1 LRRASVLKYIG
12 KRTVQSIIV
21 FFVFLTAT
29 FFLLQA
35 QPGDISDQFLSNPKI
50 TPEVRAQFAERL
62 GLNGSAWD
70 QYVRYLEN
78 FVTGNLGVSFSEYPR
93 EVWSILKERVPRTV
107 ALFVFATL
115 LAFLMGFKSG
125 KVLAWRRGKRG
136 ENVITVVGVFFQTVF
151 YPWFALIMIRTF
163 SFNLKL
169 FPGGKFLTVEKWLE
183 KPDTFDANAVFGR
196 MLLTVTLLGLA
207 LAIVEIWTRRMN
219 NRVVGRRI
227 SWGGRILF
235 TGIVVVWW
243 MTAWS
248 EMLPYALD
256 IADHLI
262 LPTITLALVGF
273 GGTMLLTR
281 ASMLETLR
289 EDYILTARA
298 KGLSSKSI
306 RDRHAARNALLPVTT
321 SLVIA
326 LAFLIGGGVITE
338 TVFSWPGM
346 GETLFKAALTE
357 DIPLVIGSFTFIAVL
372 ALVAHM
378 VVDIL
383 YMYLDPRIRV
393 GD

>member
-136 ENVITVVGVFFQTVF
+136 ENLITVVGVFFQTVF

-169 FPGGKFLTVEKWLE
+169 FPGGKFLTVEKWLD

>member
-169 FPGGKFLTVEKWLE
+169 FPGGKFLTVEKWLD

>member
-1 LRRASVLKYIG
+1 MLKYIG

>member
-1 LRRASVLKYIG
+1 MLKYIG
-12 KRTVQSIIV
+12 KRLVQSIIV

-29 FFLLQA
+29 YFLLQA
-35 QPGDISDQFLSNPKI
+35 QPGDISDQFLANPKL
-50 TPEVRAQFAERL
+50 TPEVRAQYAERL
-62 GLNGSAWD
+62 GLTGSEWD
-70 QYVRYLEN
+70 QYVRYIRN

-93 EVWSILKERVPRTV
+93 SVWDILKERVPRTV
-107 ALFVFATL
+107 ALFLFATL

-136 ENVITVVGVFFQTVF
+136 ENLITVVGVFFQTVF

-163 SFNLKL
+163 SFDLNL
-169 FPGGKFLTVEKWLE
+169 FPGGKFLNVELWLT
-183 KPDTFDANAVFGR
+183 KSNTFDANSVFER
-196 MLLTVTLLGLA
+196 MLLTVALLGLA
-207 LAIVEIWTRRMN
+207 LLVVEVAARRMH

-227 SWGGRILF
+227 VWGGRILF
-235 TGIVVVWW
+235 VGITVVWW
-243 MTAWS
+243 MTVWA

-262 LPTITLALVGF
+262 LPTITLALIGF

-298 KGLSSKSI
+298 KGLPSKTI

-321 SLVIA
+321 SLVIS
-326 LAFLIGGGVITE
+326 LAFLIGGGVVTE

-346 GETLFKAALTE
+346 GQTLLTAALTE
-357 DIPLVIGSFTFIAVL
+357 DIPLVIGSFTFIAIL
-372 ALVAHM
+372 ALVAHL

>member
-1 LRRASVLKYIG
+1 VLKYIG

>member
-1 LRRASVLKYIG
+1 MLKYIG
-12 KRTVQSIIV
+12 KRTAQSVVV

-35 QPGDISDQFLSNPKI
+35 QPGDISDQFLLNPKI
-50 TPEVRAQFAERL
+50 PKEARELYAERL
-62 GLNGSAWD
+62 GLTGSPWD
-70 QYVRYLEN
+70 QYVRYMKN

-93 EVWSILKERVPRTV
+93 DVWDILKERVPRTL

-136 ENVITVVGVFFQTVF
+136 ENLITVVGVFFQTVF

-163 SFNLKL
+163 SFDLKL
-169 FPGGKFLTVEKWLE
+169 FPGGKFLTVEKWLH
-183 KPDTFDANAVFGR
+183 KPGDFNANSVFDR
-196 MLLTVTLLGLA
+196 MLLTVALLGLA
-207 LAIVEIWTRRMN
+207 LLILELRTRKLH
-219 NRVVGRRI
+219 NRIIGRRLV
-227 SWGGRILF
+227 WGGRIIF
-235 TGIVVVWW
+235 VGITVVWW
-243 MTAWS
+243 MTRWS

-262 LPTITLALVGF
+262 LPTITLALIGF

-298 KGLSSKSI
+298 KGLPAKTI

-321 SLVIA
+321 SLVIS
-326 LAFLIGGGVITE
+326 LAFLIGGGVVTE

-346 GETLFKAALTE
+346 GQTLLNAALTE
-357 DIPLVIGSFTFIAVL
+357 DIPLVIGAFTFIAVL

-383 YMYLDPRIRV
+383 YTYLDPRIRV
-393 GD
+393 GE